1 MENVMKVPHYGM
13 FSDTGNYMID
23 CIVEYAKLNKLSW
36 SEIYTLLERMSKEKE
51 YAEATDTAVKEYVY
65 EAVFV

>member
-13 FSDTGNYMID
+13 FTDTGNYMID

-36 SEIYTLLERMSKEKE
+36 SEIYVLLERMSKEKE
-51 YAEATDTAVKEYVY
+51 YEEVMDTAVRESIYT
-65 EAVFV
+65 AIFA

>member
-1 MENVMKVPHYGM
+1 MKVPHYGM